1 MLFFCTVLYKINI
14 CLIRHISW
22 TILNQPNRLHLLSVL
37 QKEINV
43 SKTFGLNL
51 GFQAWKMTVLNSMI
65 FPVLFLF
72 CFFHKPWRLDCKLCT
87 RTWSQ
92 HTYTGVQLQRSR
104 STKLKFK
111 VSEVKL
117 RLWGRVEERHLG
129 SIKTDSTEQNGKN
142 VFFNV

>member
-1 MLFFCTVLYKINI
+1 MLFLCTVSYKINI

-22 TILNQPNRLHLLSVL
+22 TILNQPNRLHLLSLL
-37 QKEINV
+37 QKKINV

-65 FPVLFLF
+65 FPG
-72 CFFHKPWRLDCKLCT
+72 FFFFFPTNPRRLDCELCT

-117 RLWGRVEERHLG
+117 RLWGRVEERRLG
-129 SIKTDSTEQNGKN
+129 SIKTDSTEQNGKKI
-142 VFFNV
+142 FFNV